1 MRNIRSQ
8 ADARRPVYAFCIWGT
23 RIGISVYQRYT
34 LQEYRDSKGT
44 ERSRLRPDLVR
55 ALLMHF
61 FREARSRSYDTAA
74 ISAKA
79 KDFAIFARPA
89 AQQLL
94 RQRLR

>member
-1 MRNIRSQ
+1 MDYGRTETEPNCSSKIR
-8 ADARRPVYAFCIWGT
+8 W
-23 RIGISVYQRYT
+23 
-34 LQEYRDSKGT
+34 E
-44 ERSRLRPDLVR
+44 
-55 ALLMHF
+55 
-61 FREARSRSYDTAA
+61 SRSYDTAA